1 MADSDLGKYEKT
13 LVSYLDILGFAELLN
28 ERSAAEIANLL
39 ITVKRSF
46 AAGGRVHRNRN
57 DEVVRIFKWF
67 NFSDL
72 IVRTTRI
79 EAEEEINRIVDWEVY
94 YLSEMQLSMALD
106 GILIRGAIC
115 VGDLFAKSEE
125 SIVFGPALV
134 KAYRL
139 EREYAIYPRIVID
152 RDVIWEAEE
161 RGYIAHWQDYCL
173 RGEDGAYFV
182 DYFFGASLTGLEI
195 GFPGDQPN
203 ARERIQA
210 HRDMIVNFIEERT
223 RAEKGRASERIKQKW
238 IWLALYHNS
247 TIRRL
252 KERLQRSPRGQDL
265 DRFLI
270 SEELLKF

>member
-1 MADSDLGKYEKT
+1 
-13 LVSYLDILGFAELLN
+13 
-28 ERSAAEIANLL
+28 
-39 ITVKRSF
+39 
-46 AAGGRVHRNRN
+46 
-57 DEVVRIFKWF
+57 
-67 NFSDL
+67 
-72 IVRTTRI
+72 
-79 EAEEEINRIVDWEVY
+79 
-94 YLSEMQLSMALD
+94 
-106 GILIRGAIC
+106 
-115 VGDLFAKSEE
+115 
-125 SIVFGPALV
+125 LV